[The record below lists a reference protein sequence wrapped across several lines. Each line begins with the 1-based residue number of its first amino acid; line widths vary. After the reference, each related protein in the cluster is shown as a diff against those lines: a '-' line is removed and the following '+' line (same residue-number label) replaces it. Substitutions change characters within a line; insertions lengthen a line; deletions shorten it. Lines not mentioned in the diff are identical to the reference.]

1 MPRRRREA
9 WVLHNP
15 WTALGW
21 SQPET
26 VQGAGTVLKITG
38 DDYRGRRLISWIGE
52 DPVSGGAHGPAVG
65 HNSERSSGSPSG
77 STAGVVPAAACTSED
92 VARMPTS

>member
-1 MPRRRREA
+1 MCGLVQPATEHPLTLYRRRGVSSGLPRRRREA

-52 DPVSGGAHGPAVG
+52 
-65 HNSERSSGSPSG
+65 
-77 STAGVVPAAACTSED
+77 VP
-92 VARMPTS
+92 R